1 MDGVFNSP
9 KTIGVILMGGT
20 GSRYGGNLPK
30 QYVKVK
36 GIELF
41 MHVAKD
47 FENNPLIDEVVFVAS
62 LDYFPLIGEILA
74 REKYT
79 KKYTYALSGA
89 TREESAY
96 NAVKML
102 SEKEDKNTIV
112 LITDADR
119 PRSGRCINEI
129 VEKVKVGGVAVA
141 ACQVTDSLAV
151 SEDGEHITQYQDRS
165 KSVLLQTPQGAKLWI
180 LKKAMDK
187 AGESL
192 SRFTDEGSIVLE
204 MLQFAPLIAKTSS
217 LNYKINTV
225 EDMKRFEEETL

>member
-36 GIELF
+36 GVELF

-79 KKYTYALSGA
+79 KKYTYALSGP

>member
-192 SRFTDEGSIVLE
+192 SKFTDEGSIVLE